1 MKVLA
6 VFPPLHDANPGGIQ
20 VAGRI
25 AWDALRHATDARLLE
40 VSAGSRVQAMRA
52 ARSLRFDADV
62 VLFWHLDLLR
72 LAPLLRGRARRAVF
86 LHGIEAWRPP
96 GPITRRLLRDCA
108 IFSNSYYTVAR
119 AREHM
124 MVPVSVEIVPLG
136 LGGPAA
142 DLAPPAPTPIALMIG
157 RLDQGERYKGH
168 HEVISAW
175 SSVQQRLPGAQLWIV
190 GDGDLRDELEALAN
204 ERQLAEVRFFGRIS
218 DADKD
223 GLLRAARCL
232 VLPSRGEGFGLV
244 YLEAMRHARPCLVGN
259 DAGREVVNP
268 PEAGIGV
275 DPADPDQL
283 VSALVH
289 LLTPGPEWERMSA
302 AARRRYADNFT
313 ARHFQDR
320 LLAALERVH

>member
-1 MKVLA
+1 
-6 VFPPLHDANPGGIQ
+6 
-20 VAGRI
+20 
-25 AWDALRHATDARLLE
+25 
-40 VSAGSRVQAMRA
+40 
-52 ARSLRFDADV
+52 
-62 VLFWHLDLLR
+62 
-72 LAPLLRGRARRAVF
+72 
-86 LHGIEAWRPP
+86 
-96 GPITRRLLRDCA
+96 
-108 IFSNSYYTVAR
+108 
-119 AREHM
+119 
-124 MVPVSVEIVPLG
+124 
-136 LGGPAA
+136 
-142 DLAPPAPTPIALMIG
+142 MIG

-175 SSVQQRLPGAQLWIV
+175 PAVQQRLPGAQLWIV
-190 GDGDLRDELEALAN
+190 GDGDLRVELEALAN

-244 YLEAMRHARPCLVGN
+244 YLEAMRQGRPCLVGN

-289 LLTPGPEWERMSA
+289 LLTPGAEWERMSA